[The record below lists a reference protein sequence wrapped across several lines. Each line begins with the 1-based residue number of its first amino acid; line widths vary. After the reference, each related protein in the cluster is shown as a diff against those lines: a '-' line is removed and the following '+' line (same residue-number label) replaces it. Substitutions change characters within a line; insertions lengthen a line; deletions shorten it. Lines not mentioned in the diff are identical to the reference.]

1 MKRENLAYKIVI
13 WVLSTIIVLLVALS
27 IILFI
32 DKNKRD
38 FATNL
43 TEKLEIFVNEKGLNL
58 ASIYFPNSLV
68 GDTSYNQKLQ
78 FNIGK
83 EISGIKIKMLA
94 SNVSNTNAQGEVLL
108 TLPDAWEKED
118 EYFVFKGEIIPSSS
132 MEVEAK
138 LVLPKLNNETD
149 KTAIIS
155 LVVMAS

>member
-1 MKRENLAYKIVI
+1 MKKENLAYKIVI

-68 GDTSYNQKLQ
+68 GNTSYNQKLQ

-155 LVVMAS
+155 VVVMAS

>member
-1 MKRENLAYKIVI
+1 MKKENLAYKIVI

-83 EISGIKIKMLA
+83 GISGIKIKMLA

-155 LVVMAS
+155 VVVMAS